1 MIKLNSFQEGNVG
14 LTFDNQQIKLTT
26 KKKDK
31 YIIY

>member
-26 KKKDK
+26 KKRTNT
-31 YIIY
+31 

>member
-26 KKKDK
+26 TKRTNT
-31 YIIY
+31 